1 MRVAFRKAHH
11 HGLRVLASPAVKP
24 ARKKTAATNRSV
36 VIVDDQKPFVDLM
49 AKMIGDNLDC
59 PVHPFT
65 RPTDALRSLPKIS
78 PGVIVTDYYMPQM
91 NGIEFIREASGLA
104 PEAVFI
110 IVSGH
115 DLDMFDDEL
124 SRLKRLRM
132 RIQKPFGWRP
142 LADAVLKVWPGD
154 DLPSFRE

>member
-1 MRVAFRKAHH
+1 LHSRGPPAIVCGFSE
-11 HGLRVLASPAVKP
+11 SPAVKP
-24 ARKKTAATNRSV
+24 ARKKTAAPRRSV

-65 RPTDALRSLPKIS
+65 RPTDALRTLPEIS
-78 PGVIVTDYYMPQM
+78 AGVIVTDYYMPQM
-91 NGIEFIREASGLA
+91 NGIEFIREASSLA

-124 SRLKRLRM
+124 SRLKRLKM

-142 LADAVLKVWPGD
+142 LADAVIQVWPGKD
-154 DLPSFRE
+154 VPSFRG